1 MHILDGPRLLRAL
14 ALPGAFAAVV
24 VLDAQPPPTPVER
37 QWIEISVA
45 ERRLIVVTE
54 AGDTLYR
61 ASVAVGSERILSVD
75 DRRWDFRTPRGST
88 EVIRR
93 EVAPAWV
100 PPDWHFIEFAR
111 ARRLGVA
118 QLLVDR
124 PVPVGDGRTLVVRG
138 RDVGIEGVDSLFR
151 PWPPNEE
158 LVFGD
163 TLYIPPFGT
172 TNRSRQGILGPF
184 RLRLANGIDLHGT
197 PDTASIGKAVTHG
210 CIRLHDDDIAWLYAN
225 IDVGTAVVI
234 R

>member
-1 MHILDGPRLLRAL
+1 
-14 ALPGAFAAVV
+14 
-24 VLDAQPPPTPVER
+24 
-37 QWIEISVA
+37 
-45 ERRLIVVTE
+45 
-54 AGDTLYR
+54 
-61 ASVAVGSERILSVD
+61 
-75 DRRWDFRTPRGST
+75 PRGST

-184 RLRLANGIDLHGT
+184 R
-197 PDTASIGKAVTHG
+197 
-210 CIRLHDDDIAWLYAN
+210 
-225 IDVGTAVVI
+225 
-234 R
+234 